1 MTASANLADLMDNSY
16 GTMPIEQRSGGSLG
30 VQFVDIKME
39 PYNITDAAIPDLMLQ
54 FVRRGAGEA
63 RYDLGDGWI
72 ENNLGAGSVMIAP
85 PDTDIA
91 YDVPHG
97 GDLLLMGLRRL
108 RLDAAL
114 AHCGADPLAI
124 LGPVYETPFMD
135 PGMHAIAHRMWIESA
150 RDDSASALFVDSA
163 ALALVATLM
172 RRAGEPPPVQPSGA
186 TARMLARV
194 AEYVD
199 ANLEQTI
206 GLDDLAGV
214 ANLSSFHFH
223 RSFRAAT
230 GITPHRY
237 VTARRIER
245 ARRLLAT
252 DMPAAQVAFACG
264 FASQSHFGQVFKAAT
279 GLTPRA
285 YRTAVAS

>member
-1 MTASANLADLMDNSY
+1 MTAVAKLSDLVHHSY
-16 GTMPIEQRSGGSLG
+16 GAMPFELRSGGSLG
-30 VQFVDIKME
+30 AQFVDIKLE
-39 PYNITDAAIPDLMLQ
+39 PHDITDAAVPELIFQ
-54 FVRRGAGEA
+54 FVRRGGAHA
-63 RYDLGDGWI
+63 RFDLGDGWI
-72 ENNLGAGSVMIAP
+72 ENRLGGGSVMVVP
-85 PDTDIA
+85 PDTEVGYDI
-91 YDVPHG
+91 PKG
-97 GDLLLMGLRRL
+97 GEALLLALPRVQ
-108 RLDAAL
+108 LDVAL
-114 AHCGADPLAI
+114 NHCGTDPLAV
-124 LGPVYETPFMD
+124 LGPVYETPFLD
-135 PGMHAIAHRMWIESA
+135 PALHTIAHRMWLEAA

-172 RRAGEPPPVQPSGA
+172 RRAGDPPPVQPSGA

-285 YRTAVAS
+285 YRTALAS